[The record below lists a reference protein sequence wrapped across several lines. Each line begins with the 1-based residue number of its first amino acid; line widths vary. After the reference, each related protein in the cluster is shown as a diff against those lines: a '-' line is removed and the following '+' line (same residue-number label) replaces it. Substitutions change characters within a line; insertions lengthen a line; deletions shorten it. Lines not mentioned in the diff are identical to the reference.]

1 MKKSLLNS
9 GTYKSHIKPC
19 PIMLCY
25 ATWTVQMSS
34 LDQSHIYC
42 ILFSNLKCSGMRG
55 LGLVCNY
62 RLHPTTSTI
71 RRMPPSISLSLSLS
85 LSLALSLPTV
95 SCAGS
100 GTLQTMSPSKAGGN
114 LRPGFGAH
122 VDFPAGCFDG
132 HRRPPQLV
140 LDDELRRAWN
150 GGGVPE

>member
-1 MKKSLLNS
+1 MRMKKSLLNS

-42 ILFSNLKCSGMRG
+42 ILFSNLECSGMRG

-85 LSLALSLPTV
+85 LSLSRSLFAHSLLRGLWDSANHVPQQGWRKPTPRLWGARRFLRRMLRW
-95 SCAGS
+95 S
-100 GTLQTMSPSKAGGN
+100 SPSSSA
-114 LRPGFGAH
+114 RPG
-122 VDFPAGCFDG
+122 
-132 HRRPPQLV
+132 
-140 LDDELRRAWN
+140 
-150 GGGVPE
+150 